1 MDITYVIMLFFHLAG
16 IIIALGAVTVIDTLG
31 FLGRNSVK
39 WTATTIQA
47 HYVTKALI
55 WVGTILMALSWFF
68 MLQIP
73 IEGLQLYKSL
83 IILILIAN
91 GCFLSFYISP
101 RLTKHAS
108 FKPGELLPITLKD
121 SITVSFVLSFLGWW
135 SLVALTVIS
144 ISVI

>member
-1 MDITYVIMLFFHLAG
+1 MDALYSILLFFHIAG

-39 WTATTIQA
+39 WTSTTIQA

-55 WVGTILMALSWFF
+55 WVGTSLMAISWLF

-73 IEGLQLYKSL
+73 IIGIQLYKS
-83 IILILIAN
+83 IIIIILIAN

-101 RLTKHAS
+101 RLTKHAN
-108 FKPGELLPITLKD
+108 FKPGELLPRRMKD
-121 SITVSFVLSFLGWW
+121 SIRVSFVISFLGWW
-135 SLVALTVIS
+135 SLVALTVLGL
-144 ISVI
+144 